1 MLEIINKKEY
11 DKKCRD
17 VIYKLQTNEERS
29 VSLTFSKDKVIKSIM
44 SLEKKLFMP
53 QHIPKGTREDPDNPD
68 FKEFTQVEKDA
79 CWCPNCRY
87 PVEFWDKKEITYLLN
102 HLRNL
107 EEMDKTPA

>member
-11 DKKCRD
+11 DKICRD
-17 VIYKLQTNEERS
+17 VIYKLQTSEERS
-29 VSLTFSKDKVIKSIM
+29 ISLTFSKDKVIKSIM

-68 FKEFTQVEKDA
+68 FKEFTQAEKDA
-79 CWCPNCRY
+79 CWCPSCRY
-87 PVEFWDKKEITYLLN
+87 PVEFWDKKEIIYLLN